1 MQSLRPEQLGLA
13 LQVDMAVTAFL
24 APGPVID
31 FLQRAAG
38 LRDPSDFAHA
48 TPVQLRKANKAI
60 IGIKVGNMQHT
71 SISLVPAMSPP
82 VGGSIAS
89 PWHHPGGT
97 PSVPKINHHQMQS
110 VQGGPLLSRKCLYF

>member
-24 APGPVID
+24 EPGPVID

-38 LRDPSDFAHA
+38 LRDPDDFARA

-60 IGIKVGNMQHT
+60 IGIRVGNMQYT
-71 SISLVPAMSPP
+71 STSFVPAMSPP
-82 VGGSIAS
+82 VGGSTTS
-89 PWHHPGGT
+89 P
-97 PSVPKINHHQMQS
+97 
-110 VQGGPLLSRKCLYF
+110 